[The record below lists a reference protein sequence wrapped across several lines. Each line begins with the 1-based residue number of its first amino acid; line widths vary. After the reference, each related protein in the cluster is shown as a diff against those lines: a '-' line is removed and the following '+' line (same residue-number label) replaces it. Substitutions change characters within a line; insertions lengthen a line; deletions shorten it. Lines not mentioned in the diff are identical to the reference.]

1 MSAKDLLKLR
11 ELLINR
17 RREIFEQV
25 AHLESESK
33 ALGQRVIEPID
44 EAQKEDLT
52 RMLDRLV
59 ERGKEE
65 IKEINLALEK
75 MSTGTYGLCELCGKS
90 IPWKRLEV
98 LPATRLCR
106 KCAHEYEEAQKLRK
120 HPKDEIIDTK
130 LLNEYRNLI
139 DEDVHLKTFKLPHD
153 ESLMDLKEI

>member
-1 MSAKDLLKLR
+1 MSSKALLKLR

-33 ALGQRVIEPID
+33 GLGQRVIEPVD
-44 EAQKEDLT
+44 EAQKEALT
-52 RMLDRLV
+52 RMLNRLV
-59 ERGKEE
+59 EREKKE

-75 MSTGTYGLCELCGKS
+75 MSTDTYGVCELCGKS
-90 IPWKRLEV
+90 IPLKRLEV

-106 KCAHEYEEAQKLRK
+106 KCAHEYEESQELRK
-120 HPKDEIIDTK
+120 HPKDEIVDTK

-139 DEDVHLKTFKLPHD
+139 DEDVHLKTFKLPRD

>member
-1 MSAKDLLKLR
+1 MSVKALLKLR
-11 ELLINR
+11 ETLIHR
-17 RREIFEQV
+17 RQDIFEQV

-33 ALGQRVIEPID
+33 ALGQRVIEPIE

-52 RMLDRLV
+52 RIINRLV
-59 ERGKEE
+59 ERGKEA

-90 IPWKRLEV
+90 IPLKRLEV

-106 KCAHEYEEAQKLRK
+106 KCAHEYEEAQELRK
-120 HPKDEIIDTK
+120 HPKDEIVDTK

-139 DEDVHLKTFKLPHD
+139 DEDVQLKTLSLP
-153 ESLMDLKEI
+153 MTKA

>member
-1 MSAKDLLKLR
+1 MSAKALLKLR

-33 ALGQRVIEPID
+33 GLGQPVIEPID
-44 EAQKEDLT
+44 EAQKQDLT

-65 IKEINLALEK
+65 IKEIHLALEK
-75 MSTGTYGLCELCGKS
+75 MSTDTYGVCELCGRS
-90 IPWKRLEV
+90 IPLKRLEV

-106 KCAHEYEEAQKLRK
+106 KCAHEYEAAQHLRK
-120 HPKDEIIDTK
+120 HPKDEIVDSK
-130 LLNEYRNLI
+130 LLDEYRDLI
-139 DEDVHLKTFKLPHD
+139 DVEVHIKNFKLLHD
-153 ESLMDLKEI
+153 ESLIDLKEI

>member
-1 MSAKDLLKLR
+1 MTHKAFLRLR

-25 AHLESESK
+25 AHLESELK
-33 ALGQRVIEPID
+33 ALGQRLIELID

-52 RMLDRLV
+52 RMLNRLV

-90 IPWKRLEV
+90 IPLKRLEV
-98 LPATRLCR
+98 LPATRLCW
-106 KCAHEYEEAQKLRK
+106 KCAHEYEEAQELRK
-120 HPKDEIIDTK
+120 HPKDEIVDTK
-130 LLNEYRNLI
+130 LLEEYRNLI
-139 DEDVHLKTFKLPHD
+139 DEDVQLKTFKLPDD